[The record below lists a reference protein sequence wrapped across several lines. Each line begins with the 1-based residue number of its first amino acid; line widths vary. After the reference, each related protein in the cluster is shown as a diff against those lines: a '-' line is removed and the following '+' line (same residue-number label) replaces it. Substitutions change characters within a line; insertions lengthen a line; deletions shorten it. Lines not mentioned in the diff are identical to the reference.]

1 MSDSVKKALIKI
13 EKNRIRSQALKM
25 MIKRLSR
32 SKVSGK
38 RARRP
43 STSSSSSSSDSEPK
57 RRRVRDLS
65 PPSSDDEVV
74 EVSADR
80 VEPQPGEADGE
91 GGSAAPPP
99 PVSHALSPP
108 PAYDEIEVVESV
120 NTRKVTMADELLIT
134 ISSSEREELEAGLG
148 EGGSALQPPPV
159 PQQQL
164 PPPPPQPASILQTA
178 GGPILRWDPACNSFV
193 LAKAIDSISLDSID
207 FNIDAIK
214 GLGRSLIPCAPF
226 QTGHCGKSSLVHFGN
241 GACAAKEYAHVC
253 CVCYRLSG
261 LPLMHNLKKCPHCVS
276 D

>member
-1 MSDSVKKALIKI
+1 
-13 EKNRIRSQALKM
+13 M

-43 STSSSSSSSDSEPK
+43 SPSFSSSSSDSEPK

-80 VEPQPGEADGE
+80 VEPQPGDADGE

-159 PQQQL
+159 PQQL
-164 PPPPPQPASILQTA
+164 PPPPPQPASILQTS
-178 GGPILRWDPACNSFV
+178 GGPILRSM
-193 LAKAIDSISLDSID
+193 
-207 FNIDAIK
+207 
-214 GLGRSLIPCAPF
+214 GPC
-226 QTGHCGKSSLVHFGN
+226 
-241 GACAAKEYAHVC
+241 
-253 CVCYRLSG
+253 
-261 LPLMHNLKKCPHCVS
+261 M
-276 D
+276 